1 MSEKMTIVVEQ
12 QEKKKR
18 GGVLA
23 AALTIALVAVLCVGS
38 TLAYLTYTTNQAAN
52 RFTVGDAKVTA
63 DLLEPEWDKA
73 VAAADA
79 ASVASDGTK
88 IPDGAYNMLPASE
101 AAKNPF
107 VVNTSANGATGY
119 AGMKLQFEKYN
130 GTAYVPMTN
139 DDVTALLKVYALSTA
154 TGTKTPGL
162 TTAAGWTACAG
173 AGYDTEAGAKYYYYA
188 TELQAETTA
197 EHTAEDATETL
208 GIPEAKRT
216 TPLFSYVRFAEN
228 ATQADVDAL
237 NTILTTA
244 SAAKPGWRVTVSG
257 AVIGSEGLTETAPDF
272 VDTTKTLSW
281 KSVLD
286 AAPAAAAGTGV
297 RA

>member
-1 MSEKMTIVVEQ
+1 M
-12 QEKKKR
+12 
-18 GGVLA
+18 LA
-23 AALTIALVAVLCVGS
+23 AALTIALVAVLGVGS

-73 VAAADA
+73 VTAAATT
-79 ASVASDGTK
+79 SVASDGTK

-107 VVNTSANGATGY
+107 VVNTSVNGAKGY

-130 GTAYVPMTN
+130 GTDYVAMTN
-139 DDVTALLKVYALSTA
+139 GDVTALLKVYALSGA

-162 TTAAGWTACAG
+162 TTAAGWTACTG
-173 AGYDTEAGAKYYYYA
+173 ADYDAAAGAKYYYYA
-188 TELQAETTA
+188 TALEAETAA
-197 EHTAEDATETL
+197 EHNAEDATETL
-208 GIPEAKRT
+208 GIPAGKRT

-237 NTILTTA
+237 NAILKAA
-244 SAAKPGWRVTVSG
+244 SADKPGWRVTVSG
-257 AVIGSEGLTETAPDF
+257 AVIGSEGITETAESF
-272 VDTTKTLSW
+272 VDTAATLSW

-286 AAPAAAAGTGV
+286 AAPAATAGTGV